1 MEAVAKFSTGDVGAD
16 RSAEECSGGLLLRGA
31 AAAMQC
37 ALGEMTMPTLIRLA
51 HSAPVV
57 LRSLPSGSRS
67 HQKRAERGFGPAGA
81 DGIRGLHISR
91 IRVGTVTTPRGR
103 NQKKNK
109 INKKGC
115 SRFISESSIRWE
127 RRGRVGDVAT
137 ASRHQTCLSPMS
149 PATLT
154 DEGVTKNKRAHPA
167 STVGV
172 RTSTPGGT
180 CLENALARATFHKS
194 RVDATRLCLGHRDP
208 DVSTRI

>member
-1 MEAVAKFSTGDVGAD
+1 MCAGGNDNAHAHPSRTQCSRGPPQPPEWKPVAPKACRAGVWPGGGRRHPWTAHFQNQSGD
-16 RSAEECSGGLLLRGA
+16 CHH
-31 AAAMQC
+31 
-37 ALGEMTMPTLIRLA
+37 PTWKE
-51 HSAPVV
+51 P
-57 LRSLPSGSRS
+57 
-67 HQKRAERGFGPAGA
+67 
-81 DGIRGLHISR
+81 
-91 IRVGTVTTPRGR
+91 
-103 NQKKNK
+103 KKNK

-137 ASRHQTCLSPMS
+137 ASHRQTCLSPMS

-194 RVDATRLCLGHRDP
+194 RVDATRLCLGHRVP

>member
-57 LRSLPSGSRS
+57 LPSLPSGSRS

-103 NQKKNK
+103 NQKK
-109 INKKGC
+109 
-115 SRFISESSIRWE
+115 
-127 RRGRVGDVAT
+127 
-137 ASRHQTCLSPMS
+137 
-149 PATLT
+149 
-154 DEGVTKNKRAHPA
+154 
-167 STVGV
+167 
-172 RTSTPGGT
+172 
-180 CLENALARATFHKS
+180 
-194 RVDATRLCLGHRDP
+194 
-208 DVSTRI
+208 

>member
-1 MEAVAKFSTGDVGAD
+1 MLPWSSAASRVEAGRTKSVQ
-16 RSAEECSGGLLLRGA
+16 SGGLARRG
-31 AAAMQC
+31 
-37 ALGEMTMPTLIRLA
+37 PTA
-51 HSAPVV
+51 SVDCTFPE
-57 LRSLPSGSRS
+57 S
-67 HQKRAERGFGPAGA
+67 EW
-81 DGIRGLHISR
+81 GLSPPH
-91 IRVGTVTTPRGR
+91 VEGT
-103 NQKKNK
+103 KKNK

-137 ASRHQTCLSPMS
+137 ASCHQICLSPMS

-154 DEGVTKNKRAHPA
+154 DEGVTKNRRAHPA